1 MPLLRSWEVLCWNI
15 RGINSDDKQLALNNA
30 IRTSGCSVV
39 CIQETKKTTFDLSF
53 IKSCCPRQF
62 DQFAYVPSQGAS
74 GGLLTIWKS
83 SLFTSVVVF
92 SSHFALVINFTSTLS
107 SHSWTL
113 ANIYGPCSGDA
124 RITFTNWLYNLDIP
138 SSQDWLLVGDFNYIR
153 VPDNRNKPGGAHQTC
168 AHSMILSASKALLSY
183 LSRADRLLGVTCK
196 MIPCLSNSTGS
207 SRHLIGPP
215 PSQTRWSYLLASLF
229 LIMSLAS

>member
-83 SLFTSVVVF
+83 SLFTGAVVF

-153 VPDNRNKPGGAHQTC
+153 APDNRNKPGGVQTTC
-168 AHSMILSASKALLSY
+168 VLSMTLSVR
-183 LSRADRLLGVTCK
+183 RA
-196 MIPCLSNSTGS
+196 LSN
-207 SRHLIGPP
+207 
-215 PSQTRWSYLLASLF
+215 YL
-229 LIMSLAS
+229 